1 MITVLNDSNFEEQ
14 ISKGLKLVEFMAPWC
29 GFCTKQRN
37 VLDEFDKVWIG
48 TVDTD
53 MYPVL
58 SQKYSINALPTFL
71 VFKKGK
77 IVEKFS
83 GLHSKFEI
91 MDILNKHII

>member
-1 MITVLNDSNFEEQ
+1 MITELSNNNFEEQ
-14 ISKGLKLVEFMAPWC
+14 VSNGLKLVEFMAPWC
-29 GFCTKQRN
+29 SFCSKQRN

-53 MYPVL
+53 KQPEL
-58 SQKYSINALPTFL
+58 SRKYSINALPTFII
-71 VFKKGK
+71 FKNGK

-91 MDILNKHII
+91 MDILNKHIV

>member
-1 MITVLNDSNFEEQ
+1 MITELNYNNFDEQ
-14 ISKGLKLVEFMAPWC
+14 VGKGLKLVEFMALWC
-29 GFCTKQRN
+29 GFCSKQRN

-53 MYPVL
+53 KHPDL

-71 VFKKGK
+71 VFKNGK

-91 MDILNKHII
+91 MDILNRHIK